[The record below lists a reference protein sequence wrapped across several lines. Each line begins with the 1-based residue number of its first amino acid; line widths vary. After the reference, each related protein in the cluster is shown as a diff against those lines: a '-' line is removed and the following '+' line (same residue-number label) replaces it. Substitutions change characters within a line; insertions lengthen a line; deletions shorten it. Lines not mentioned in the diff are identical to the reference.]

1 MNKQYKVLSA
11 SSQEELVNK
20 VNVLMNY
27 GWSPEGGMTLDEG
40 SENKYTQTMIRM
52 VESIKV
58 ENSSDNNKQ
67 LLHG

>member
-11 SSQEELVNK
+11 PSQEELVNK
-20 VNVLMNY
+20 VNVLMDY
-27 GWSPEGGMTLDEG
+27 GWSPEGGMTLDES